1 MQQKQIKLIVHNV
14 RSCQN
19 VGSLLRTAEGLG
31 LEEVILSGYT
41 PYPAHI
47 DDARL
52 PHIAKAVDRRIHTSA
67 LGAESLVRWRYEE
80 SWDTVAHTLRTAG
93 FALVALEQAAGAELL
108 PGYRCPKKIA
118 LVVGREVEG
127 LESYVLQQADE
138 IVSIPMLGSKESYN
152 VCQAAAMALY
162 HCRFS

>member
-1 MQQKQIKLIVHNV
+1 MQQKRIKLIVHNV

-31 LEEVILSGYT
+31 VEEVILSGYT
-41 PYPAHI
+41 PYPMRTN
-47 DDARL
+47 DSRL
-52 PHIAKAVDRRIHTSA
+52 PHIAKAADRKIHTSA
-67 LGAESLVRWRYEE
+67 LGAEALVSWRHEASWDVLEE
-80 SWDTVAHTLRTAG
+80 SVRHAG
-93 FALVALEQAAGAELL
+93 FILVALEQAAGAVSL
-108 PGYRCPKKIA
+108 PAYRCPARIA

-127 LESYVLQQADE
+127 LESYVLKRADE
-138 IVSIPMLGSKESYN
+138 AVAIPMLGRKESYN